1 MCVLCRSLARRQS
14 THCTV
19 EGGPHHWSDTPRV
32 WELQSCFLVCRW
44 KKSESESLKLE
55 NLDYLQSSSTDPV
68 LNIALT
74 SKILNSLGGSSEEEK
89 KKSLIFSYQIE
100 KQNPP
105 NRFFFFFF
113 AFLSVSMKN
122 EYFNESLKEKIHP
135 EVVIERKHVSL
146 KLQVTKYNQCGAKRW
161 NMQPTRSWK
170 LHYWESCGTYL
181 ALHSLLHHIN
191 QQPSIHSPRK
201 SSWSNP
207 TRHFHNNGFLYAGS
221 LPEIMGFIK
230 SNSSMILVKNQ
241 FTFCIS
247 VQ

>member
-1 MCVLCRSLARRQS
+1 MCVLCLEPCKKAKHPLHCRRWSTSLVWHTPGLRAAVMLSGMQ
-14 THCTV
+14 V
-19 EGGPHHWSDTPRV
+19 EKKWVWILETWKLRLSAVIKHWSCS
-32 WELQSCFLVCRW
+32 EHCFDFQNPEQPW
-44 KKSESESLKLE
+44 GKLRGRE
-55 NLDYLQSSSTDPV
+55 
-68 LNIALT
+68 
-74 SKILNSLGGSSEEEK
+74 

-105 NRFFFFFF
+105 NRFFFF

-146 KLQVTKYNQCGAKRW
+146 KLQVTKYNQCETKRW

-170 LHYWESCGTYL
+170 LHYWEPCGTYL
-181 ALHSLLHHIN
+181 VLHSLLHHIN

-201 SSWSNP
+201 SSWSNS